1 MKVVVCIKIPSNV
14 YNFKSYIYGM
24 PLEKFVIILSGISLA
39 AILFTYSISGT
50 LVAVLIYFAFMAYIK
65 FDFSNI
71 FKLRKIYFHGIN
83 KAGIRFVRNESL
95 FGVIGKQV
103 FSVVEISNRELY
115 TDSKKS
121 IQIGILKNMIEDL
134 ECSIN
139 IIARPE
145 IYDGKN
151 YYRTFI
157 ILKTQGDDI
166 ESSMDLLARN
176 LSTVISKTV
185 LHGKPV
191 KDEEIVKSLFPE
203 QVIAHSRYI
212 EANKKF
218 LSYLDLLDT
227 DYSQDFFYQ
236 TAIER
241 LGFMVEINMEINRIK
256 NPDMTVKRLLSSRK
270 AELAYTKSGHFAT
283 NVKKQISSLEYMAAK
298 DKLYNLSVRF
308 ALISRHPAIL
318 RSNTELFKKTM
329 ESIGFRLRSFNYFNR
344 DSFNPLNQQRQGIKY
359 MMDSNSISEIFPCS
373 FTPVPLPSQEALG
386 INSITAK
393 PFYFKPFNGNSYNIV
408 ITGETGSGKSYFT
421 KKLLDQNRNAKV
433 YIIDP
438 LGEYTSG
445 MIVDLSLGEYI
456 DFPIK
461 TSEMSNIIS
470 IAMEKLTGIPKN
482 NITKILLQL
491 IAKSGVAQFDA
502 LISKLKQE
510 YCEENSMP
518 GTFYSMPFK
527 TPVELHENSAVFR
540 FGHKNESLRDAFF
553 ELIFS
558 QVISIIEKEEG
569 EKIVVMDESHLF
581 LRNSKEAEII
591 DMLARNSRH
600 FNTSLIT
607 VTQNIDDYYMN
618 NYSQSVLMNSINY
631 FIFRQHGK
639 IKNQLYLGYEIDP
652 SSLVGGSHFN
662 YSECFYSTGSL
673 IRKLKI
679 SDQK

>member
-1 MKVVVCIKIPSNV
+1 MKAVIYIKIPSNV

-24 PLEKFVIILSGISLA
+24 SVEKFVIILSGISLA
-39 AILFTYSISGT
+39 AILFTYSIYGA
-50 LVAVLIYFAFMAYIK
+50 LAVVLIYFAFMAYIN
-65 FDFSNI
+65 FEFSNI
-71 FKLRKIYFHGIN
+71 FKLRKIYFHGTGQVSIQ
-83 KAGIRFVRNESL
+83 FVHNEFL

-103 FSVVEISNRELY
+103 FSVVEINNTELY

-134 ECSIN
+134 ECSSN
-139 IIARPE
+139 IITRSE
-145 IYDGKN
+145 VYNGKN
-151 YYRTFI
+151 YYRTFF
-157 ILKTQGDDI
+157 ILKTPGNDI
-166 ESSMDLLARN
+166 ENSIDLLSRN
-176 LSTVISKTV
+176 LSTVFSKTV
-185 LHGKPV
+185 LHVKPV

-203 QVIAHSRYI
+203 HIVTHSRYM
-212 EANKKF
+212 ESNGKF
-218 LSYLDLLDT
+218 VSYLDLLDT

-256 NPDMTVKRLLSSRK
+256 NPEIPVKRLLSSRK
-270 AELAYTKSGHFAT
+270 AELVYTKTGHFAS
-283 NVKKQISSLEYMAAK
+283 NLKKQISSLEYMAGK
-298 DKLYNLSVRF
+298 DKLYNVSVRF

-318 RSNTELFKKTM
+318 RSNTESFKKTM
-329 ESIGFRLRSFNYFNR
+329 ESIGFRLQSFHFFNR
-344 DSFNPLNQQRQGIKY
+344 HSFNPLNLQGQGIKY
-359 MMDSNSISEIFPCS
+359 MIDSDSISEIFPCS
-373 FTPVPLPSQEALG
+373 FTPIPSSPQEPLG
-386 INSITAK
+386 INSITFK
-393 PFYFKPFNGNSYNIV
+393 PFYFEPFKGNSYNIA

-445 MIVDLSLGEYI
+445 MVVDLSSGEYI
-456 DFPIK
+456 DFPVK

-482 NITKILLQL
+482 NIARILLQL
-491 IAKSGVAQFDA
+491 ISQSGSAQFNA
-502 LISKLKQE
+502 LISELKQE
-510 YCEENSMP
+510 YCNENNMP
-518 GTFYSMPFK
+518 GTLYSMPFK
-527 TPVELHENSAVFR
+527 TPVKIHENSVVFR

-558 QVISIIEKEEG
+558 QIISTVEKEEG

-618 NYSQSVLMNSINY
+618 NYSQSVLMNSMNY

-652 SSLVGGSHFN
+652 SSLVGGSHAN

-679 SDQK
+679 SDHK